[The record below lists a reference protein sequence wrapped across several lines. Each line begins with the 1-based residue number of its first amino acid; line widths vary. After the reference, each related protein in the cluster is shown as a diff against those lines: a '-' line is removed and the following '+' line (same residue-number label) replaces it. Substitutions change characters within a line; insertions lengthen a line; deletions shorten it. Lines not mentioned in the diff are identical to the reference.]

1 MLSQN
6 SLLST
11 LRVARRDAREKA
23 GNYATLNVLS
33 RPFLD
38 IIESPKVGRAAVE
51 GKHVKEAEVGM
62 KTLLFPY

>member
-1 MLSQN
+1 M
-6 SLLST
+6 
-11 LRVARRDAREKA
+11 ARRDAREKA